1 MRAAISSLWFKKIKV
16 SSATSG
22 VVSANGPSPEW
33 VSSPQLLA
41 DNRFHAE
48 SPRSILGRVAASL
61 IFSMSAKVCPGSGIL
76 KL

>member
-1 MRAAISSLWFKKIKV
+1 MRAAISSLWSKKTKV

-33 VSSPQLLA
+33 VSSPQPLA
-41 DNRFHAE
+41 DTQFHAE
-48 SPRSILGRVAASL
+48 SPGSNLGRVAASL
-61 IFSMSAKVCPGSGIL
+61 ISSMSAKVCPGSGIL